1 MKRKIVIEPY
11 GYEFIRAT
19 LYRRGLL
26 FWRIEQRT
34 HMHEA
39 YIDSLNATAEYWRQ
53 AKEMKKEQIVH
64 RGFEERHTVFSEAFF
79 YLRGWYFKKLL
90 EAQIRQANALCRLTR
105 KKVYVLTNHRG
116 FPRVV
121 QSQHIRLLKKQGVV
135 RKDAG
140 ALDFDRECLYKVEF
154 RELRT
159 KD

>member
-1 MKRKIVIEPY
+1 
-11 GYEFIRAT
+11 
-19 LYRRGLL
+19 
-26 FWRIEQRT
+26 
-34 HMHEA
+34 MHEA

-90 EAQIRQANALCRLTR
+90 ETQIRQANALCRLTR

-140 ALDFDRECLYKVEF
+140 ALDFDRECLYKVEL